1 MNIDDYKKINADGV
15 KSIEIDGQKHYMRIS
30 GVLDGDLL
38 ALIQDEELEQSDKMI
53 KFLCSI
59 ICDESGKRIFDASN
73 KDHYDIVKTLPLE
86 VQTPLILEAQ
96 EIFFPK
102 KKESKEAK

>member
-15 KSIEIDGQKHYMRIS
+15 KVIDINGHNHYMRIS

-38 ALIQDEELEQSDKMI
+38 ALIQDEDIDQSDKMV
-53 KFLCSI
+53 KFLCNI
-59 ICDESGKRIFDASN
+59 ICDESGKRVFDASN
-73 KDHYDIVKTLPLE
+73 KEHYDTVKTLPLD

-96 EIFFPK
+96 DIFFPK
-102 KKESKEAK
+102 KKESKEVK

>member
-15 KSIEIDGQKHYMRIS
+15 KSLEINGQNHYMRIS
-30 GVLDGDLL
+30 GILDCDLL
-38 ALIQDEELEQSDKMI
+38 ELIHNDEIDQSDKMV
-53 KFLCSI
+53 KFLCNV
-59 ICDESGKRIFDASN
+59 ICDESGKRIFDAAN
-73 KDHYDIVKTLPLE
+73 KDHYQIVKTLPID

-102 KKESKEAK
+102 KKESKEVV

>member
-59 ICDESGKRIFDASN
+59 VCDESGKRIFDASN

-102 KKESKEAK
+102 KKESKEVK